1 MHLTGAPRLKR
12 SFSIIPHSP
21 DEVEL
26 RSGVW
31 NSLSHTIRDQ
41 SASGRLFSLIN
52 GLDGTALDDLAD
64 NAGTSRAEVD
74 QLVAYLRDLDAIE
87 DTPQSALD
95 HYLDDYAHVLRPAA
109 PPEPPPVRLLGS
121 GDLVEQLNGMLTSS
135 DPALAV
141 LETAAGQQLLD
152 DPDTSWADHPLSMRE
167 RLELLAHW
175 RGSLLVW
182 ADTRIDPVR
191 LDLLNRIALHLRI
204 PWIHGVIDG
213 PFLHVGPTF
222 LPGATACYACFETRV
237 LMGLT
242 NADGY
247 LRYKRALARAAAN
260 GGRPP
265 LLPAVTGLLTSYLAL
280 EVINF
285 ARTGSSFTAGKS
297 LGLHLP
303 TWEIAVNEVLALPG
317 CRVCAPVP
325 QQEET
330 SLYFDVKAWLD
341 EQD

>member
-12 SFSIIPHSP
+12 SFSIVPHSP

-41 SASGRLFSLIN
+41 SASGRLFTLIN

-64 NAGTSRAEVD
+64 DAGTSRAEVD

-87 DTPQSALD
+87 DTPRSALD
-95 HYLDDYAHVLRPAA
+95 HYLDDYAHVLRPAT
-109 PPEPPPVRLLGS
+109 PPEPPVVRLLGD

-135 DPALAV
+135 DPALG
-141 LETAAGQQLLD
+141 TAGGTDLQQLLD
-152 DPDTSWADHPLSMRE
+152 DTGWADHPLSLRE
-167 RLELLAHW
+167 RLEPLEHW

-237 LMGLT
+237 LMGLI

-285 ARTGSSFTAGKS
+285 ARTGSSFTAGKT

-303 TWEIAVNEVLALPG
+303 TWEIAVNEVLPLPG
-317 CRVCAPVP
+317 CRVCAPAP
-325 QQEET
+325 QLAET

-341 EQD
+341 ERN